1 MFVLVQPS
9 HVIALWG
16 WSFCIGRRLFLGLG
30 CPASGLHLQGQAP
43 VGRGLTEIEALEDWS
58 TCLVDVWAQAQI
70 VPHPSRP
77 SDTNT
82 RALLEELVAGWM
94 G

>member
-43 VGRGLTEIEALEDWS
+43 VG
-58 TCLVDVWAQAQI
+58 
-70 VPHPSRP
+70 HPRF
-77 SDTNT
+77 
-82 RALLEELVAGWM
+82 EGWIL
-94 G
+94 GGWISGV